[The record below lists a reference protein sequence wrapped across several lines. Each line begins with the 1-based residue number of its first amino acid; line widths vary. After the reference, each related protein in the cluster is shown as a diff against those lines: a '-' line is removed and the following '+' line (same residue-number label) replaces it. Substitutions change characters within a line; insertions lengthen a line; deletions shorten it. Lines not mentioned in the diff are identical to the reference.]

1 MIELFREKLK
11 NFIITKWKKK
21 SFRKKVSIF
30 EKKKR
35 GQNPTMINALNDK
48 AFILNCGV
56 EV

>member
-1 MIELFREKLK
+1 MERKIFPK
-11 NFIITKWKKK
+11 
-21 SFRKKVSIF
+21 KKVSIF